1 MNFRLICMLALLGI
15 VVAGATIVGLVHAG
29 WETPLSIVVALVT
42 AGTLATRARA
52 KFFLHGLLAGA
63 IGSALTS
70 ITQAVFMNQY
80 LAHNPKAVDA
90 FKVLPSGLS
99 PALLVLVA
107 IPLTAGLAGI
117 VTGLLTLLWAK
128 FSRPRPANA

>member
-15 VVAGATIVGLVHAG
+15 VVAGTTIAGVVHAG

-42 AGTLATRARA
+42 AGTLAARA
-52 KFFLHGLLAGA
+52 PGKFFLHGLLAGA

-70 ITQAVFMNQY
+70 ITQAVFMSQY

-90 FKVLPSGLS
+90 FKVLPSGMS
-99 PALLVLVA
+99 PALLVVVA
-107 IPLTAGLAGI
+107 IPLTAGLAGLL
-117 VTGLLTLLWAK
+117 TGLLTLLWAK
-128 FSRPRPANA
+128 FSRPRPASA